1 MPDKF
6 KNKYRNSSARW
17 QKWDYSAEGA
27 YFITICTAHR
37 QCILGKIENNEMFL
51 SDYGKIVREQWDKS
65 FDIRKE
71 LFCDIYVIMPNH
83 IHAIVQIKY
92 PHGDARPQCRDARP
106 CVPTN
111 GHAIPYREPK
121 SISSFVAGFKSIVT
135 KRINELRNTPA
146 QPVWQS
152 RFHDH
157 VIRNDADY
165 YRIASYIATNVA
177 NWGDDSLHNEINP

>member
-92 PHGDARPQCRDARP
+92 PHGDAHRNAGTHGHNVGTHGRASLQTAMRYPIVNQNQFHRLLRDLNQSLQNASM
-106 CVPTN
+106 N
-111 GHAIPYREPK
+111 YA
-121 SISSFVAGFKSIVT
+121 
-135 KRINELRNTPA
+135 TP
-146 QPVWQS
+146 
-152 RFHDH
+152 
-157 VIRNDADY
+157 
-165 YRIASYIATNVA
+165 
-177 NWGDDSLHNEINP
+177 LHNLFGNPGFMTM